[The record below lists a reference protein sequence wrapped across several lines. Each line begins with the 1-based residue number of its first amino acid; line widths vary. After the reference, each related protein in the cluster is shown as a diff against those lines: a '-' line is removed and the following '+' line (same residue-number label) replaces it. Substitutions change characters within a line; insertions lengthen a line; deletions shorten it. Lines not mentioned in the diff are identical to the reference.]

1 MNYENKNFVKTK
13 HRIKNKS
20 IKRKK
25 NMMLQKDRYDDKYED
40 IFSYYEK
47 NERNKKNKL
56 SSRGTIFIF

>member
-25 NMMLQKDRYDDKYED
+25 NLILQRDSYDDKYED

>member
-1 MNYENKNFVKTK
+1 MNYENKNFVKSK

-25 NMMLQKDRYDDKYED
+25 NMILQRDSYDDKYED